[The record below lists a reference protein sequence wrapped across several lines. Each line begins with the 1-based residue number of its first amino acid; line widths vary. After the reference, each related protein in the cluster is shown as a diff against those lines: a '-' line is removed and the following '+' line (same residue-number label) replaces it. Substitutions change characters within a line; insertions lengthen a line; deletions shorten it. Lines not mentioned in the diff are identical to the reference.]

1 MPRLGSGF
9 GFPRTAAGTRSSL
22 CNAHRM
28 GAMKGSIPPETN
40 ASASA
45 SAAGPASGEE
55 DRNPEGQHP
64 EGTVRDPLPAGGI
77 APGESNYALLLSYD
91 GAGFCGWQI
100 QQNGESVQGRLEA
113 ALTTILRVPAR
124 LTGSGRTDAGVH
136 ALYQVANA
144 FLPAGLDTKRLRA
157 NLNGLAGPEISV
169 RTIVPVASDFHA
181 RFRAKGK
188 HYQYRIFNRP
198 YPTVF
203 ASRHSW
209 WVKRPLDL
217 EAMRRAAL
225 YLSGRHDFSAFRSS
239 HCKAKHPLR
248 EIRRLD
254 IELSESSEG
263 MLLIDLEA
271 DSFLQ
276 HMARIIVGT
285 LAAVGLGVLAP
296 DALPGML
303 ASKNREN
310 AAVTA
315 PAAGL
320 HLMKVCYDLEEFP
333 ELLAFG
339 RF

>member
-1 MPRLGSGF
+1 
-9 GFPRTAAGTRSSL
+9 
-22 CNAHRM
+22 
-28 GAMKGSIPPETN
+28 MKGSIPPGSSGSAVEA
-40 ASASA
+40 AS
-45 SAAGPASGEE
+45 SGES
-55 DRNPEGQHP
+55 RGPEARGA
-64 EGTVRDPLPAGGI
+64 GNAVRDFLPTGET
-77 APGESNYALLLSYD
+77 APEERNYALLMSYD

-136 ALYQVANA
+136 ALRQVANV
-144 FLPAGLDTKRLRA
+144 FLPAGLDTDRLRG

-169 RTIVPVASDFHA
+169 KSIVPISANFHA

-198 YPTVF
+198 YPTGF

-217 EAMRRAAL
+217 EAMRRAAAHFF
-225 YLSGRHDFSAFRSS
+225 GWHDFSAFRSS
-239 HCKAKHPLR
+239 HCEAKYPLR
-248 EIRRLD
+248 EIRRID
-254 IELSESSEG
+254 MELSEAAEG
-263 MLLIDLEA
+263 MLLIDIEA
-271 DSFLQ
+271 DAFLQ
-276 HMARIIVGT
+276 HMVRIIVGT
-285 LAAVGLGVLAP
+285 LAAVGLGELDP

-315 PAAGL
+315 PGAGL

-333 ELLAFG
+333 ELTVFG
-339 RF
+339 KI